1 LQSVIAILKKNLEA
15 RNDKDLN
22 QLIPYIKENHFFK
35 QRQINYK
42 HLTEV
47 CSVMKYEYF
56 PKGDFVFT
64 QGDYGDKFYIILNGS
79 VSVLDHSDEYIKH
92 KQEERHKKAMENA

>member
-1 LQSVIAILKKNLEA
+1 MAILKKNPEA

-47 CSVMKYEYF
+47 CSMMRYEYF
-56 PKGDFVFT
+56 AKGDFVFT
-64 QGDYGDKFYIILNGS
+64 QGDHGDKFYIILDGS
-79 VSVLDHSDEYIKH
+79 VSVLEHSAKFIKH
-92 KQEERHKKAMENA
+92 MMAMENAK